1 MSVLRMI
8 IADDQ
13 HYISSEPHGSCAEK
27 IYALCAQAPINL
39 EELDKLVQ
47 STFAEN
53 LKSLLNGPESM
64 DLEPF
69 DAGLI
74 VVDLA
79 KKWVFADDTY
89 FGAARS
95 GTYFKLGDE
104 ESKIEYEFSEDW
116 KFVSEAKWFRYLQDC
131 DLKSY
136 FRKDSFNSGLDE
148 VIFEN
153 EPGEKTEVDYE
164 MVDSEEDDW
173 DEGISSVHVK
183 FANRICDLVDFKA
196 EDEVEQR
203 DLYTLDHIINY
214 EREAETTEYQIKK
227 ANETIERLNIQLQA
241 VQNLSE
247 RYDEPRWERKQKHF
261 QVRIDEQRKRIT
273 QLSDD
278 HVEAEAMLE
287 ELRNFVVT
295 EKFRNVLKKWE
306 S

>member
-1 MSVLRMI
+1 MSVLRMV

-13 HYISSEPHGSCAEK
+13 HYISGEPHGSCAEK
-27 IYALCAQAPINL
+27 IYAVCAQAPKNL
-39 EELDKLVQ
+39 GELDKLVK
-47 STFAEN
+47 STFGEN
-53 LKSLLNGPESM
+53 LKSFINGPESM
-64 DLEPF
+64 HLEPF

-79 KKWVFADDTY
+79 KKWVFAEDTY
-89 FGAARS
+89 FGAGRS

-104 ESKIEYEFSEDW
+104 DSKIEYEFSEDW

-136 FRKDSFNSGLDE
+136 FKQDSFHSEPNELS
-148 VIFEN
+148 FEN
-153 EPGEKTEVDYE
+153 NPSKKTEVDFEAADYE
-164 MVDSEEDDW
+164 YDDW
-173 DEGISSVHVK
+173 DERMSSIHVK

-214 EREAETTEYQIKK
+214 EGDAEKAQDQIEKSK
-227 ANETIERLNIQLQA
+227 ETIVRLKIQLQA
-241 VQNLSE
+241 AENLSK
-247 RYDEPRWERKQKHF
+247 RNAEPKWERKQQHF
-261 QVRIDEQRKRIT
+261 KARIDEENKRIA

-278 HVEAEAMLE
+278 HVEAEAMLG
-287 ELRNFVVT
+287 ELRNLVVS
-295 EKFRNVLKKWE
+295 EKFRNVLKRWK